1 MLARRAGAGDAGAL
15 HRDAEALVADT
26 RVLGDIAEDLLASAT
41 MTAGAAPR
49 DRVDLAAVASA
60 ARDSVAPYTESLS
73 MAVRFECNN
82 TDDGPFEVV
91 GSQAAL
97 RRALTSLVDNAL
109 AHEHDG
115 GTIDLRVGRD
125 GEKVSVTVTDDG
137 VGINPQTLPTLF
149 RRFSHGE
156 HTRRAGRE
164 AHGIGLAWSARL
176 HRRDYLSSGLRA
188 RNVTPA
194 ATPAIT
200 CAAGYTHNVG
210 QANMFITAAPRV
222 TAGLNAPPEMPP
234 TATAPAATVKPIA
247 NP

>member
-1 MLARRAGAGDAGAL
+1 
-15 HRDAEALVADT
+15 
-26 RVLGDIAEDLLASAT
+26 VLGDIAEDLLASAT

-60 ARDSVAPYTESLS
+60 ARDSVAPPYAESLGV
-73 MAVRFECNN
+73 AVCFEC
-82 TDDGPFEVV
+82 DKAADGPFEVV
-91 GSQAAL
+91 ESQAAL

-137 VGINPQTLPTLF
+137 VGIDPQTLPTLF

-210 QANMFITAAPRV
+210 QANMCITAAPRV